1 MVTLSVRI
9 SLFLALCSGSI
20 FSYAQVAL
28 SNLERDLKSSYCI
41 AVLQKEVAA
50 EDLIHEFLKQNGMD
64 KSNPANKELFQSS
77 ELRKQSLHR
86 LRSYLIPRVKNSD
99 VNGLQLARN
108 RGEEDWNLFLTCSKC
123 MSTQQ
128 SEKCLAECDKSLG
141 GPRLRMDSCKS
152 PDFLPF

>member
-1 MVTLSVRI
+1 MVTLSVRT
-9 SLFLALCSGSI
+9 SLFLALCFGSV
-20 FSYAQVAL
+20 FSNAQVAL

-41 AVLQKEVAA
+41 AVLQKETAA
-50 EDLIHEFLKQNGMD
+50 EDLKHEILKQSGID
-64 KSNPANKELFQSS
+64 IGHPAYKELLQSS

-99 VNGLQLARN
+99 VDGLQLARH

-123 MSTQQ
+123 MSSQQ
-128 SEKCLAECDKSLG
+128 REKCLAECDKSLG